1 MLEELLSVHSYFG
14 LTEAAFFEQDLKDKY
29 GDMEVREAIHAGILE
44 HRRIPCGSGRT
55 RCVCWLSTE
64 GIKLARA
71 RAETGAILL

>member
-29 GDMEVREAIHAGILE
+29 GDTEVREAILSGILE

-64 GIKLARA
+64 GIKLARTRSQA
-71 RAETGAILL
+71 SAVIL